1 MLHSGLPSLLF
12 GFHMPVQTFPDTPPE
27 RIFDRIAA
35 NAQAAEGAG
44 FDLVTVMDHFYQIG
58 GMGSE
63 EEPMLEAYSVL
74 SALATQTSRVRLA
87 IMVAGVTYRN
97 PALTAKMITTL
108 DIISKGRAV
117 LGLGAAWNEDEHI
130 GYGFE
135 FPPIGERMDRL
146 EETLKICQLMF
157 TEERPSFTGRHY
169 SIERALNEP
178 KPLQRGGP
186 PIMIGGTGER
196 RTLRIAARYADI
208 TNWFGPMDLLRQR
221 MGVLDQHCAEV
232 GRDPR
237 TILRTVSVPIVVVSD
252 MRRADAVRETLAP
265 ERRDSTRIAEPSEA
279 VELLQPYL
287 DLGFRGI
294 IFRNPGMADP
304 EAIAPLGEV
313 IRQVRPVTQTA

>member
-1 MLHSGLPSLLF
+1 MS
-12 GFHMPVQTFPDTPPE
+12 
-27 RIFDRIAA
+27 
-35 NAQAAEGAG
+35 
-44 FDLVTVMDHFYQIG
+44 
-58 GMGSE
+58 
-63 EEPMLEAYSVL
+63 
-74 SALATQTSRVRLA
+74 
-87 IMVAGVTYRN
+87 
-97 PALTAKMITTL
+97 
-108 DIISKGRAV
+108 
-117 LGLGAAWNEDEHI
+117 AAWNEDEHI

-169 SIERALNEP
+169 SIDRALNEP

-237 TILRTVSVPIVVVSD
+237 TLLRTVSVPIVVVAD
-252 MRRADAVRETLAP
+252 IRRADAVRGTLAP
-265 ERRDSTRIAEPSEA
+265 ERRAQAQIAEPSEA

-304 EAIAPLGEV
+304 EAIAALGEV
-313 IRQVRPVTQTA
+313 IRQVKPVVRMA